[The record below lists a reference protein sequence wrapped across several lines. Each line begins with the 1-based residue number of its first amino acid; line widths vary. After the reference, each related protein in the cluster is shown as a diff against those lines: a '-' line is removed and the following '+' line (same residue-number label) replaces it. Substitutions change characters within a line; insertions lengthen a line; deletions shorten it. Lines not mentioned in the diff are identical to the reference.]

1 MYREIRE
8 VQSMVDVLL
17 THVRDALLATSTRDM
32 VEHNGR
38 AHTSAVSAKEQID
51 RILSRE
57 GDDGGTS
64 FGEPRVES
72 RFVEAANRQL
82 SAAISEAEKIELG
95 VDLES
100 MRERVI
106 DFKTRADYA
115 GAYLRVAVGTD
126 SDQ

>member
-8 VQSMVDVLL
+8 VQSTVDALL

-38 AHTSAVSAKEQID
+38 AQVSAVSAKEELDKLLGGQ
-51 RILSRE
+51 
-57 GDDGGTS
+57 GNDDETP

-72 RFVEAANRQL
+72 RFVHAANRAL
-82 SAAISEAEKIELG
+82 SVAISEAEKIALG

-100 MRERVI
+100 MRARVI

-115 GAYLRVAVGTD
+115 DAYLRAAVGIDGD
-126 SDQ
+126 S